1 MHLPQPV
8 NIATVSSDQLHGM
21 ISSTSSLTSMLP
33 AGSSTSLLQP
43 ISEYVPT
50 SLSSSSK
57 EIQTQSVPS
66 SSSAVNVGNL
76 RIPSL
81 SRAVSLSGNMESR

>member
-1 MHLPQPV
+1 
-8 NIATVSSDQLHGM
+8 
-21 ISSTSSLTSMLP
+21 MLP

-66 SSSAVNVGNL
+66 SSSSAVNVGNL